1 MLTHIGGA
9 FVFFVGFFFCVSNSH
24 RSEKVIFF
32 LHLIPSLHYI
42 NAFFC
47 NSWFKNKLQ
56 RRWKHM
62 KSTSIKVRISSPP
75 TLPGYLLFLHSNSHV
90 VWTQSTLSVYRTPHS
105 ILSIHPMFIRPRNC
119 SFLVWVFFLWSLHAL
134 LVFHLEQVRR
144 GSLLFLSYGFVKN
157 SELGKTGNLGSLW
170 PTKGFFFPN
179 YTSGWICGNIEK
191 AWIQSSGHSW
201 QPHKS
206 PLHLP
211 CF

>member
-1 MLTHIGGA
+1 MEAHEVNFDKSEDFIAANITRLSP
-9 FVFFVGFFFCVSNSH
+9 FFAQQFSCCVNSVNSFH
-24 RSEKVIFF
+24 VPDPT
-32 LHLIPSLHYI
+32 LHLIH
-42 NAFFC
+42 
-47 NSWFKNKLQ
+47 
-56 RRWKHM
+56 
-62 KSTSIKVRISSPP
+62 
-75 TLPGYLLFLHSNSHV
+75 
-90 VWTQSTLSVYRTPHS
+90 TPV
-105 ILSIHPMFIRPRNC
+105 FIRPRNC

-170 PTKGFFFPN
+170 PTKGFFPPN